1 LRENGGCVITAAMW
15 FPRFNLP
22 DSWRRSVQRH
32 GLPALAALL
41 AAYAL
46 ALGDGTEWSHQ
57 MGSFWARLPPWLGS
71 LRADFL
77 ALAAL
82 AFVAALVLQRWR
94 HGLTPLLAALLIG
107 GQVACGI
114 SAWALLRGGIPWGV
128 DYPSFMFRLHEFAQ
142 VFPLGLGS
150 YNPWWNAGV
159 EHFTGVTSGVH
170 NFGILNWPLFKFWPI
185 HQVHGYA
192 VAFWIIF
199 GFPWLGVISARSAGI
214 GWAGAL
220 CAGLLLCI
228 PTRALFLFGWQSGN
242 VGSMTATLLVLP
254 LLALGYRLVVL
265 RKGGVV
271 TALLLALTA
280 WLVALWSPGVFAGVG
295 LALGWL
301 WSKRRWSAKSSGL
314 FIAAG
319 VLAVALLLP
328 WLWVTFF
335 PYRSIVDYV
344 GTSPLKESWLVCAQ
358 TGAGQLWRRILE
370 MHPVVAVLGL
380 LGAFFVAPRGMRRWA
395 LPTALVL
402 VAVTVSIG
410 WKRQSQLDRVALMLA
425 VVAVL
430 PAAALCGRI
439 LRRPCGG
446 AAGGG
451 RRRWGRLAMQAVLLA
466 VLVMGQRTAYMHIG
480 NRGGF
485 KLWMMAE
492 PMQQM
497 VQWLRDELPPES
509 RVAIAGTA
517 DEWFD
522 WGTAAYL
529 PILTGHEMLADD
541 YYGFPRGLIA
551 RNFPPHPYNKT
562 YEGWL
567 EFERIYAIAYW
578 LAAEGSYR
586 GQRAMQL
593 FDEHPEHFK
602 VAQTFIIQGR
612 RIVLYEVLEPAIPA
626 RLFKG
631 TGTVAASEN
640 LLRVEFADEPE
651 AETVLR
657 YNWRD
662 GLYCKTPGASIGPYP
677 AGEHTPLIAV
687 TPGEGQ
693 RAVEIGYRPGW
704 HPLRPGWGGVFHH

>member
-1 LRENGGCVITAAMW
+1 MW

-46 ALGDGTEWSHQ
+46 ALGNGTEWSHQ

-82 AFVAALVLQRWR
+82 AFVVALVLQRGK

-128 DYPSFMFRLHEFAQ
+128 DYPSFMFRLHEFAK

-430 PAAALCGRI
+430 PAAALCG
-439 LRRPCGG
+439 
-446 AAGGG
+446 
-451 RRRWGRLAMQAVLLA
+451 
-466 VLVMGQRTAYMHIG
+466 
-480 NRGGF
+480 
-485 KLWMMAE
+485 
-492 PMQQM
+492 
-497 VQWLRDELPPES
+497 
-509 RVAIAGTA
+509 
-517 DEWFD
+517 
-522 WGTAAYL
+522 
-529 PILTGHEMLADD
+529 
-541 YYGFPRGLIA
+541 
-551 RNFPPHPYNKT
+551 
-562 YEGWL
+562 
-567 EFERIYAIAYW
+567 
-578 LAAEGSYR
+578 
-586 GQRAMQL
+586 
-593 FDEHPEHFK
+593 
-602 VAQTFIIQGR
+602 
-612 RIVLYEVLEPAIPA
+612 
-626 RLFKG
+626 
-631 TGTVAASEN
+631 
-640 LLRVEFADEPE
+640 
-651 AETVLR
+651 
-657 YNWRD
+657 
-662 GLYCKTPGASIGPYP
+662 
-677 AGEHTPLIAV
+677 
-687 TPGEGQ
+687 
-693 RAVEIGYRPGW
+693 
-704 HPLRPGWGGVFHH
+704 